1 MGRQGVVDVMD
12 RVVVLLYQ
20 THSFPLACLI
30 FSAMWYGL
38 SSLKTLPYILGIF
51 FASWAGFCKPIFN
64 PFVITWAWVLTLD
77 LLEFFVWVFLSF
89 ICNHISFQL

>member
-1 MGRQGVVDVMD
+1 MGRRGVVDVMD

-38 SSLKTLPYILGIF
+38 SSLKTLPNILGIF
-51 FASWAGFCKPIFN
+51 FA
-64 PFVITWAWVLTLD
+64 
-77 LLEFFVWVFLSF
+77 
-89 ICNHISFQL
+89 